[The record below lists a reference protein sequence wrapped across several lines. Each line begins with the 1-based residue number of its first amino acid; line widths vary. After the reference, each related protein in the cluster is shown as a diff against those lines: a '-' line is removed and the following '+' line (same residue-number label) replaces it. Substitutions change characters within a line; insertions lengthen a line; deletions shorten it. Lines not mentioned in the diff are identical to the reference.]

1 LASSNEDCLYLN
13 IWAPKNDGRT
23 PAPVMV
29 FLHGGGQRNSAAHEY
44 KADRLVTGG
53 TPVIYVGINYRLNI
67 FAFMAHQQLSAE
79 EPSLGSGNYAALD
92 QIEAL
97 RWVRD
102 NIASFGGD
110 PNNVTLFG
118 ESGGAQAVCVLM
130 ASPAAKGL
138 FHRAISQ
145 SGPCQWQFYPSLA
158 ASEERGV
165 DVATQL
171 GCSGPET
178 LSCLRALPAGAVLA
192 KERGAQSDTAAA
204 QPSWGGGVL
213 PIPVREAFATGQFNR
228 VPFIQGSNTD
238 EGLFQLATQYAQK
251 GQVLASERYPEILK
265 QYLGASRVEAVMQRY
280 PLAKF
285 GSVLEALAVVLSDS
299 GMVTNNRIGLCNMR
313 LANQLAAPHTSV
325 FAYEFAD
332 RSAPYPAPIFDA
344 PNAVPGAAHTKDLSY
359 IFNQGPLTDQQRA
372 LSDQMIKYWTNFAA
386 TGDPNGPGLP
396 HWPAFKV
403 DREEVMLLALGE
415 PVSDPSFA
423 SRHNCAFWAQMGFA
437 TLAGPYPTPTA
448 AGPEYK

>member
-1 LASSNEDCLYLN
+1 
-13 IWAPKNDGRT
+13 
-23 PAPVMV
+23 
-29 FLHGGGQRNSAAHEY
+29 
-44 KADRLVTGG
+44 
-53 TPVIYVGINYRLNI
+53 
-67 FAFMAHQQLSAE
+67 
-79 EPSLGSGNYAALD
+79 
-92 QIEAL
+92 
-97 RWVRD
+97 
-102 NIASFGGD
+102 
-110 PNNVTLFG
+110 
-118 ESGGAQAVCVLM
+118 
-130 ASPAAKGL
+130 
-138 FHRAISQ
+138 
-145 SGPCQWQFYPSLA
+145 
-158 ASEERGV
+158 
-165 DVATQL
+165 
-171 GCSGPET
+171 
-178 LSCLRALPAGAVLA
+178 
-192 KERGAQSDTAAA
+192 
-204 QPSWGGGVL
+204 
-213 PIPVREAFATGQFNR
+213 
-228 VPFIQGSNTD
+228 
-238 EGLFQLATQYAQK
+238 
-251 GQVLASERYPEILK
+251 
-265 QYLGASRVEAVMQRY
+265 MQRY